1 MLLPRT
7 PLQKDGIPDTRE
19 QRKSSLLCNSFKI
32 KLSTLLESYF
42 IYQLTYFKISFHW
55 RECLNKSSLFL
66 LFACEIS
73 WSAHDDHEIPF
84 WRRSAW
90 EIRIV
95 SPIGRYFVSFSFFL
109 KISKSAKE
117 AIEEATN
124 ILRSSTSYLKMK
136 LPQYLRRK
144 RSSLQKRE
152 VPGIQ

>member
-7 PLQKDGIPDTRE
+7 PLQEDGIPDSRK
-19 QRKSSLLCNSFKI
+19 QRKSSLLYNSFKI
-32 KLSTLLESYF
+32 KLSTLLESCF

-55 RECLNKSSLFL
+55 REGLNKSSLFCSLHAKFLEALMMTTKFHSDDAVLERFVLCL
-66 LFACEIS
+66 L
-73 WSAHDDHEIPF
+73 
-84 WRRSAW
+84 
-90 EIRIV
+90 
-95 SPIGRYFVSFSFFL
+95 IGRYFVSFCFFL